1 MCRSIKPL
9 FNLEPAATPDEIEAA
24 ARQFVRK
31 VSGFRR
37 PSRANQEAVD
47 QAVTEIA
54 GVLTALMA
62 SLTTAR
68 PPKTRPSSNPA
79 GD

>member
-54 GVLTALMA
+54 GVLTTLLDSMTA
-62 SLTTAR
+62 AR
-68 PPKTRPSSNPA
+68 PPKTRPGSGPA